1 MQIELTKEVII
12 DMLRG
17 SQPDPTKI
25 QPLKNFVTYSDQYG
39 RYYWSTTQLKEM
51 SIEELYELYNRIK

>member
-1 MQIELTKEVII
+1 MQVSLTKEMVI

-25 QPLKNFVTYSDQYG
+25 QPLSNFVTYSDQYG
-39 RYYWSTTQLKEM
+39 RYNWSTATLKEM
-51 SIEELYELYNRIK
+51 SIEQLYELYERLN